1 MTSAVSNPFSTGS
14 GGPFFEAKVQAGFL
28 LHLLIGGRIPF
39 LPNGS
44 VQSIR
49 LQGKQAG
56 FATDDVIV
64 TVRTEADNDC
74 RLLAQVKHRA
84 AITVSDSEFS
94 DALASAWAD
103 FNNPNVF
110 SQGQDALALITG
122 PQSDKTLQHV
132 RPILDWARTSAN
144 GAEFTA
150 KVATS
155 KFSSDHKRAY
165 LQVFKDVLAK
175 AAGTVPT
182 DDILW
187 QFLKHFHLLSYDFDI
202 LGGKDEAAILTVLEL
217 ARNPSGTL
225 DAQAIWE
232 GLIIQAQ
239 EWNKTAGTFTL
250 AQLDERLRMAVH
262 SGGSPVQ
269 RQALSKLQEHSVLVL
284 NTIQTELAPR
294 LRLSRNTLLDVL
306 VDTIESSRV
315 VIVQGAPGAGKSASV
330 KMLLDALP
338 AEIVPFAFK
347 AQEFNHPHLH
357 QFLTSIG
364 IGLSVAQLRS
374 EFALLPRKVL
384 LIDGAERLFEL
395 SSLEAFRQLLQQL
408 SGDASWTI
416 VITCRESSAQLLKEH
431 LLAQWGAEV
440 TTVAIPPLTV
450 EELGWVLAKAP
461 HLAPLIANQKLIRLL
476 QLPFILSLA
485 WKAFPPS
492 ASTNTLSDIDER
504 QFKDLVW
511 REYVERAPQAQGG
524 MRIKRSQCLLAISV
538 ERARKMSL
546 FVGPVG
552 CDADALQA
560 LVNDTILIES
570 SVGGFAPAHDVLED
584 WSVTR
589 FIAQEFE
596 TKAGDTLQF
605 FDAVGAEPAMRRGFR
620 LWLADAL
627 TSSGHERVMDFVLSV
642 FQHTGIPPIWHDE
655 IAVAVLQSDS
665 ASRFIHRAEALLLDK
680 GKFLY
685 KRLIH
690 VLRTACKGPNDL
702 LLTAYGMA
710 AFRNHLALGTVFV
723 IPAGSGWSE
732 LIFFTHRHIDAFDL
746 QAADTVL
753 GLLNDW
759 TQGFSSSDP
768 LPPEAPAAAE
778 ICMKY
783 WRLLTVPS
791 FYADRLEQDFLKLLF
806 KIPHGAP
813 VEVSALIH
821 SALADQLVQHHSR
834 TILEHVTKSIECQPL
849 CAHLPDL
856 VIEVAEKTWTLQP
869 DDDNRYNSHPDL
881 EELFGFEHSVH
892 FNYFPQSALQGP
904 FVFLLASHPDIAVD
918 FIVRLTNRA
927 ALSYSQSRMRRE
939 VSNIQL
945 PAAEGSRPLIAS
957 WRLWALYRGMMPGPQ
972 VLECALMSLEAW
984 LLGQAKQ
991 NSDIR
996 GAFRR
1001 ILESSSS
1008 TATLAVLASVAVAYP
1023 QAVGEEALP
1032 LLGVRE
1038 FYRWDFERSH
1048 QEYTHVTDV
1057 RASLGIPSGGGIDEI
1072 YYGERK
1078 ESGALPHRKSNL
1090 EELAFRL
1097 QFTHLRDRVFSIIDQ
1112 FHAALPPIEQQTET
1126 DRTWRIA
1133 LHRIDARHFKA
1144 EESKE
1149 PSQIML
1155 IPSDPAP
1162 DLQQYIAKAAENF
1175 APAQRR
1181 IQLVNWGM
1189 LRFRREDE
1197 SNETFTDWRHA
1208 LSEARVLQQ
1217 QAPLKTDEALYGL
1230 SGPGFVAAYLI
1241 RDHYAELQP
1250 TELEWCRQVIIE
1262 EILREDA
1269 ERTLDTRVSKN
1280 SLAASRPCAYVLPL
1294 LLQGDINP
1302 QIRVTVEE
1310 TIAVAV
1316 THTSEEVRNY
1326 AAQGVRDWMWE
1337 IDAVLAKAC
1346 VGGLFKLA
1354 NTEGLIYKTRRN
1366 HTDHSQE
1373 DRENTVL
1380 AAIVDIRKRIIE
1392 RATATELNAIPVDL
1406 DTHEW
1411 RALLNAISMIQPDTT
1426 DADLNAFVI
1435 AHLAAVLHAA
1445 EMDEA
1450 WQARRN
1456 GGSHFEFQ
1464 HSFASFFARFALAR
1478 SAAEA
1483 ARIGQ
1488 ILSNAV
1494 EKCPKYLN
1502 VLLEAFPYEEDK
1514 ARTGTAFWS
1523 IWKSVSGPVFA
1534 HSLLRESSRVW
1545 RYDELRKLVRTL
1557 LFADVKFKDDVH
1569 EWAPVTE
1576 NKSFFEHAAATVG
1589 NTEAGFGALLS
1600 LLCSVGRVFLPDAVT
1615 LLAQAFEKSQN
1626 RELLDDPNA
1635 AFQLEILLRK
1645 VCYEHG
1651 TNIRQRPALHRATLA
1666 LLDQLVE
1673 HGSHTGFRLRDY
1685 IVAPLPAIS

>member
-28 LHLLIGGRIPF
+28 LHLLIGGRIPC
-39 LPNGS
+39 LPNGG
-44 VQSIR
+44 VQSVR

-56 FATDDVIV
+56 FATDDVVV
-64 TVRTEADNDC
+64 TIRNEAGNDC

-84 AITVSDSEFS
+84 AVTVSDSEFS
-94 DALASAWAD
+94 DALASAWSD

-110 SQGQDALALITG
+110 SQGRDALALITG

-132 RPILDWARTSAN
+132 RPMLDWARTSADST
-144 GAEFTA
+144 EFTT
-150 KVATS
+150 KVATA

-175 AAGTVPT
+175 AAGAVPT

-202 LGGKDEAAILTVLEL
+202 LGSKDEAAILTVLEL
-217 ARNPSGTL
+217 ARNPTGTL

-232 GLIIQAQ
+232 GLVIQAQ

-269 RQALSKLQEHSVLVL
+269 RQALSRLQEHSALVL
-284 NTIQTELAPR
+284 NTIQTELAPG
-294 LRLSRNTLLDVL
+294 LRLSRNVLLDVL

-315 VIVQGAPGAGKSASV
+315 VIVQGAPGAGKSAAV

-338 AEIVPFAFK
+338 AEIIPFAFK

-364 IGLSVAQLRS
+364 VGLSVAQLRS

-384 LIDGAERLFEL
+384 LVDGAERLFEL

-408 SGDASWTI
+408 SDDASWTI
-416 VITCRESSAQLLKEH
+416 VITCRESSAQMLKEH

-440 TTVAIPPLTV
+440 TTVAIPPFTI
-450 EELGWVLAKAP
+450 EELGWVLTQAS
-461 HLAPLIANQKLIRLL
+461 HLTPLIANQKLIRLL

-492 ASTNTLSDIDER
+492 ASTNTLSDIDEH
-504 QFKDLVW
+504 QFKELVW

-538 ERARKMSL
+538 ERARRMSL
-546 FVGPVG
+546 FVSPAG

-560 LVNDTILIES
+560 LVNDTVLIES

-584 WSVTR
+584 WSVAR

-596 TKAGDTLQF
+596 TKADDSLRF
-605 FDAVGAEPAMRRGFR
+605 FTAVGAEPAMRRGFR
-620 LWLADAL
+620 LWLAEAL

-642 FQHTGIPPIWHDE
+642 FQHTGIPPLWHDE

-665 ASRFIHRAEALLLDK
+665 ASGFIHRAEALLLDK
-680 GKFLY
+680 GKILY

-702 LLTAYGMA
+702 LLSAYGMA

-723 IPAGSGWSE
+723 IPAGSGWRE
-732 LIFFTHRHIDAFDL
+732 LILFTHRHIDAFDL
-746 QAADTVL
+746 QDADTVL

-759 TQGFSSSDP
+759 AQGFGSSDS
-768 LPPEAPAAAE
+768 LPPEASAAAQ
-778 ICMKY
+778 ICIKY
-783 WRLLTVPS
+783 WQLLTVPS

-806 KIPHGAP
+806 KIPHAAP
-813 VEVSALIH
+813 TEVSALIH
-821 SALADQLVQHHSR
+821 SALANQLGQHHSR

-856 VIEVAEKTWTLQP
+856 VINVAEKIWCLQP
-869 DDDNRYNSHPDL
+869 DDDTRYNSHPDI
-881 EELFGFEHSVH
+881 EELFGFEHSAH
-892 FNYFPQSALQGP
+892 INYFPQSALQGP

-918 FIVRLTNRA
+918 FIVRLANRA

-939 VSNIQL
+939 VSYIQL
-945 PAAEGSRPLIAS
+945 PTADGSRPLIAS
-957 WRLWALYRGMMPGPQ
+957 WRLWALYRGMIPEPQ

-984 LLGQAKQ
+984 LQGQAKQ

-996 GAFRR
+996 DAFRR

-1008 TATLAVLASVAVAYP
+1008 VATLTVLASVAVAYP
-1023 QAVGEEALP
+1023 QAIGEEALP

-1038 FYRWDFERSH
+1038 FYCWDFERSH

-1057 RASLGIPSGGGIDEI
+1057 RASLGIPSGGIDEI
-1072 YYGERK
+1072 YYRERK

-1097 QFTHLRDRVFSIIDQ
+1097 QFTPLRDRVWAIIDQ
-1112 FHAALPPIEQQTET
+1112 FHAALPPVEQQVET

-1149 PSQIML
+1149 PGQIML

-1181 IQLVNWGM
+1181 IQLANWGI
-1189 LRFRREDE
+1189 RHFRHEDE
-1197 SNETFTDWRHA
+1197 SSEAFTDWRHA
-1208 LSEARVLQQ
+1208 LSEARVLWEQV
-1217 QAPLKTDEALYGL
+1217 PLETDEALYGL

-1241 RDHYAELQP
+1241 RDRYAELQP
-1250 TELEWCRQVIIE
+1250 VDLEWCRGVVVE

-1269 ERTLDTRVSKN
+1269 ERTLDKKVSKN

-1294 LLQGDINP
+1294 LLQGDIDP
-1302 QIRVTVEE
+1302 QIRIRVEE
-1310 TIAVAV
+1310 TIAVAM
-1316 THTSEEVRNY
+1316 THTSEEVRDY
-1326 AAQGVRDWMWE
+1326 AAQGVRDWLWE
-1337 IDAVLAKAC
+1337 IDAALAKAC

-1354 NTEGLIYKTRRN
+1354 NTKNLIYKTRRSQA
-1366 HTDHSQE
+1366 DHSQE
-1373 DRENTVL
+1373 DRENAVL
-1380 AAIVDIRKRIIE
+1380 TTIIDIRKRIIE

-1411 RALLNAISMIQPDTT
+1411 RELLSAISMVKPDTT
-1426 DADLNAFVI
+1426 DADLSAFVI

-1456 GGSHFEFQ
+1456 GRGSFEFQ
-1464 HSFASFFARFALAR
+1464 YSFASFFARFALAR

-1483 ARIGQ
+1483 AIANTHGIRDDNPTILRQ
-1488 ILSNAV
+1488 IPESI
-1494 EKCPKYLN
+1494 
-1502 VLLEAFPYEEDK
+1502 
-1514 ARTGTAFWS
+1514 
-1523 IWKSVSGPVFA
+1523 IWK
-1534 HSLLRESSRVW
+1534 LRRCG
-1545 RYDELRKLVRTL
+1545 T
-1557 LFADVKFKDDVH
+1557 
-1569 EWAPVTE
+1569 T
-1576 NKSFFEHAAATVG
+1576 
-1589 NTEAGFGALLS
+1589 
-1600 LLCSVGRVFLPDAVT
+1600 
-1615 LLAQAFEKSQN
+1615 
-1626 RELLDDPNA
+1626 
-1635 AFQLEILLRK
+1635 
-1645 VCYEHG
+1645 CY
-1651 TNIRQRPALHRATLA
+1651 LHRRRRE
-1666 LLDQLVE
+1666 DCFSNE
-1673 HGSHTGFRLRDY
+1673 CG
-1685 IVAPLPAIS
+1685 IP